1 MNYVFIGI
9 QWSWKWT
16 QARLLEE
23 NYDFKLFE
31 SGWALRDIA
40 AEESELWKLV
50 KTTIDAGDQV
60 SPEIIED
67 IMRDILDNK
76 SGGKNT
82 IFDGFVRNTGN
93 KQTADNVLW
102 DYTVVLFELSEE
114 KAKARL
120 LGRMYNPSTGETF
133 MAGVTTDPNTWEDL
147 IQRDDDVEEAIIKR
161 IDLYV
166 ERALPLLDEYRKQ
179 GNLIEINADQSI
191 DKVFA
196 ELTEKLWLK
205 N

>member
-9 QWSWKWT
+9 QWSGKWT

-40 AEESELWKLV
+40 AEDSELGRSV
-50 KTTIDAGDQV
+50 KSIIDAWDQV
-60 SPEIIED
+60 SPSIIED
-67 IMRDILDNK
+67 IMKDILENK
-76 SGGKNT
+76 ADGKNI

-133 MAGVTTDPNTWEDL
+133 PAGTTTDPNTWEDL
-147 IQRDDDVEEAIIKR
+147 EQRKDDVEDAIIKR

-166 ERALPLLDEYRKQ
+166 ERALPLLDEYRKN
-179 GNLIEINADQSI
+179 GNIIEVNADQSI
-191 DKVFA
+191 DRVFN
-196 ELTEKLWLK
+196 ELVEKLWLEK
-205 N
+205 

>member
-9 QWSWKWT
+9 QWSGKWT

-23 NYDFKLFE
+23 NYGFKLFE

-40 AEESELWKLV
+40 AEDSELGRLV

-67 IMRDILDNK
+67 IIKDILENK
-76 SGGKNT
+76 LDGKSA
-82 IFDGFVRNTGN
+82 IFDGFVRNIGN
-93 KQTADNVLW
+93 KETADNVLW
-102 DYTVVLFELSEE
+102 DYTVVLFELSEQ
-114 KAKARL
+114 KAKSRL

-133 MAGVTTDPNTWEDL
+133 MAWTTVDPNTDEDL
-147 IQRDDDVEEAIIKR
+147 IQRADDVEEAIIKR
-161 IDLYV
+161 IDLYI

-191 DKVFA
+191 DKVFS

-205 N
+205 D